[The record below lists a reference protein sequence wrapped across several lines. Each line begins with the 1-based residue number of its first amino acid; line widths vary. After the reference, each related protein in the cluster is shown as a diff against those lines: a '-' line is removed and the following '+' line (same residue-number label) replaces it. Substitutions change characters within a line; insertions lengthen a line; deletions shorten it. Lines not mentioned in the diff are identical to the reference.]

1 MSVDATGILAAP
13 KNTVADML
21 SRCATFQA
29 EVGAPGDAVKAWAAI
44 ELTRWIIDES
54 TLPPGGPFALV
65 YLDEGFR
72 MTRTSEG
79 AAWNYQTNGA
89 VMVYFRT
96 DSPFQ
101 YATVRDQATAMEN
114 YVGAVMKELFDMS
127 AVGGENLCIRE
138 IELTMEPQ
146 RVAKQML
153 FRRSYNWWDAQ
164 IRIDW
169 GPD

>member
-1 MSVDATGILAAP
+1 M
-13 KNTVADML
+13 
-21 SRCATFQA
+21 
-29 EVGAPGDAVKAWAAI
+29 
-44 ELTRWIIDES
+44 
-54 TLPPGGPFALV
+54 V